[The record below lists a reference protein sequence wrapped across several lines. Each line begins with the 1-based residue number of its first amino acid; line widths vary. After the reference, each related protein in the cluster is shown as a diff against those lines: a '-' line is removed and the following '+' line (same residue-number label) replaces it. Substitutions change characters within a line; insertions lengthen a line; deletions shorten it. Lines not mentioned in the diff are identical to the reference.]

1 MRSGRPLVDPR
12 CSQPLVGAPQ
22 SPRWRD
28 LANPHKG
35 SPSTCGAGALDD
47 HGTPAVYA
55 WVAFDAC
62 ALSEDAA
69 DTSTGEG
76 CPEGSLAR
84 PRRPSAADGPRA
96 EPMAVGDPDRCPQPG
111 VTSIGP
117 LSSGGEDG
125 SSPVRSMAHTFLV
138 GVARTF
144 RCAPPFASIR
154 RQPRMRR
161 ADLTGLFSLRPLV
174 PNQAKLLSDDQ
185 IVPPGVISPMSVP
198 AAAEQLRERWHRAEA
213 RIRLFASECC
223 SPTQPATSMT
233 RWEPSAARSGCARIP
248 IGRNRPGLVPAH

>member
-1 MRSGRPLVDPR
+1 MCPAAHEADRARPPPARRSEV
-12 CSQPLVGAPQ
+12 SEALVGPPQ

-35 SPSTCGAGALDD
+35 SPSTCGAGAL
-47 HGTPAVYA
+47 HRHRTPAVYA
-55 WVAFDAC
+55 WVAFHAC

-69 DTSTGEG
+69 DTSAGEE

-96 EPMAVGDPDRCPQPG
+96 EPMAVGDPDRCPQPR
-111 VTSIGP
+111 VTTIGP
-117 LSSGGEDG
+117 LSSGGDDG
-125 SSPVRSMAHTFLV
+125 SSPVRSMAHTFLL

-161 ADLTGLFSLRPLV
+161 VDLTGLLSLRPLV
-174 PNQAKLLSDDQ
+174 PNQAKLLFGRSDR
-185 IVPPGVISPMSVP
+185 PPWCDI
-198 AAAEQLRERWHRAEA
+198 ADERPR
-213 RIRLFASECC
+213 RGG
-223 SPTQPATSMT
+223 TAT
-233 RWEPSAARSGCARIP
+233 
-248 IGRNRPGLVPAH
+248 